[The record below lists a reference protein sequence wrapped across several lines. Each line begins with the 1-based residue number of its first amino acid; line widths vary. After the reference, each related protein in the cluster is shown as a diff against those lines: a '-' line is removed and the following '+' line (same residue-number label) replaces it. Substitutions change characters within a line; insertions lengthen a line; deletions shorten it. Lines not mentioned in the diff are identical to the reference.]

1 MNQTILE
8 ILYIIS
14 GVIITVCGVYT
25 LKNKEGKK
33 KITSSLFWFILG
45 FIFIFGKHIPS
56 YIVGF
61 LLIILAI
68 LTLTKRISS
77 DALKVANDE
86 YRLKRAE
93 KLNNLIFIPAISI
106 GIGTLLFSKFTNFG
120 GLISLGLG
128 SILSLIVTLVVTKEN
143 IKYVPYESSRLLQQI
158 GPNLILPQ
166 LLASLGGLFN
176 VAGVGVVISGLMKN
190 IIPEGNIL
198 FGIIG
203 YALSMMIFTIVM
215 GNAFAA
221 FAVITAGI
229 GYPFVIALGGNPVIV
244 GALGL
249 TSGYCG
255 TLLTPM
261 AANFN
266 IIPATILEMENKNG
280 VILAQLPIAII
291 MLIANIV
298 FMYLL
303 AF

>member
-1 MNQTILE
+1 MNKIILE
-8 ILYIIS
+8 ILYVIS
-14 GVIITVCGVYT
+14 GIIITVCGIYT
-25 LKNKEGKK
+25 IKNKEGKN
-33 KITSSLFWFILG
+33 KITTALFWFILG
-45 FIFIFGKHIPS
+45 FIYIFGKYMPS
-56 YIVGF
+56 YIVGI
-61 LLIILAI
+61 LLILLAI
-68 LTLTKRISS
+68 LTLTKRVSTS
-77 DALKVANDE
+77 ALKIISDE
-86 YRLKRAE
+86 YRKEKSE
-93 KLNNLIFIPAISI
+93 KLNNFIFIPALSI
-106 GIGTLLFSKFTNFG
+106 GIATLLFAKFTKFG

-128 SILSLIVTLVVTKEN
+128 AILSLIITIIVTKEKP
-143 IKYVPYESSRLLQQI
+143 KYITYESSRLLQQI

-166 LLASLGGLFN
+166 LLASLGSIFT
-176 VAGVGVVISGLMKN
+176 VAGVGTVVSDIMKN

-198 FGIIG
+198 IGIIG

-221 FAVITAGI
+221 FAVITVGI
-229 GYPFVIALGGNPVIV
+229 GYPFVIALGGNPVVV

-255 TLLTPM
+255 TLITPM

-266 IIPATILEMENKNG
+266 IIPATLLEMENKNG